1 MIQDIYSRKL
11 WAKATEEKGS
21 DDYIEV
27 LESLFAD
34 TGKPKEINA
43 DGKFDNRAFNRFL
56 SRRGISVRYKQ
67 GRNDLATLDA
77 AMHNCKKMLKKQLQD
92 KNTNEWEPLVPK
104 VAKAHNNL
112 SHEAL
117 MAGADPN
124 DAYDE
129 SNKALQFE
137 LREAAGRKIASKC
150 SRGEESK
157 ECAGQWGI
165 SDLHWTRRHQ
175 KKGRPATIQ
184 RRGKIGERCGKQWRK
199 G

>member
-34 TGKPKEINA
+34 TGKPTEINA
-43 DGKFDNRAFNRFL
+43 DGEFDNRTFNRFL

-77 AMHNCKKMLKKQLQD
+77 AMNNFKKMLKKQMQE
-92 KNTNEWEPLVPK
+92 KNTKEWEPLVQK
-104 VAKAHNNL
+104 VVKAHNNL

-137 LREAAGRKIASKC
+137 LREEAGRTMLIKMQSW
-150 SRGEESK
+150 RGIKGTCRTMGHFGPTLDEKTLEE
-157 ECAGQWGI
+157 E
-165 SDLHWTRRHQ
+165 
-175 KKGRPATIQ
+175 AT
-184 RRGKIGERCGKQWRK
+184 GHNTAER
-199 G
+199 